1 MRMYSLTIN
10 DNNYEVIIKEVTE
23 KEVKAEVNGVEHI
36 VAINK
41 ISNLAVPETSR
52 ETVQVQPAAASPFVP
67 QGPPAGGTAST
78 GGEGAI
84 CSPIPGHI
92 LEIFVEE
99 GDKVLVGQKLL
110 VLEAMK
116 LENIITADRAGV
128 VKKILVSNGD
138 SVNHDQTLVIIA

>member
-41 ISNLAVPETSR
+41 ITNLAEPEKVR
-52 ETVQVQPAAASPFVP
+52 ETVQPAAASPFVP
-67 QGPPAGGTAST
+67 QGPPAGGTASA

-128 VKKILVSNGD
+128 VKKILVGNGD